1 MSNTMKPITVARQEF
16 IQEMQELIND
26 CPLPY
31 FVIESILKDL
41 FNFKRLMMPL
51 YVRQQLENLAAENT
65 ELRQQV
71 VEQAN
76 ALIELAEMCV
86 AEEEAVNNG

>member
-31 FVIESILKDL
+31 FVIESILKD
-41 FNFKRLMMPL
+41 FYADVK
-51 YVRQQLENLAAENT
+51 VLAQKQFESDI
-65 ELRQQV
+65 ERYK
-71 VEQAN
+71 N
-76 ALIELAEMCV
+76 AQKK
-86 AEEEAVNNG
+86 GDT

>member
-1 MSNTMKPITVARQEF
+1 M
-16 IQEMQELIND
+16 
-26 CPLPY
+26 
-31 FVIESILKDL
+31 

-71 VEQAN
+71 AEQAN
-76 ALIELAEMCV
+76 ALIELAEMCAV
-86 AEEEAVNNG
+86 EEEAVNNG

>member
-1 MSNTMKPITVARQEF
+1 M
-16 IQEMQELIND
+16 
-26 CPLPY
+26 
-31 FVIESILKDL
+31 

-71 VEQAN
+71 AGQAD
-76 ALIELAEMCV
+76 ALIELAEMCAV
-86 AEEEAVNNG
+86 EEEAVNNG

>member
-1 MSNTMKPITVARQEF
+1 M
-16 IQEMQELIND
+16 
-26 CPLPY
+26 
-31 FVIESILKDL
+31 

-51 YVRQQLENLAAENT
+51 YVRQQLENLAAENA

-71 VEQAN
+71 AEQAD

-86 AEEEAVNNG
+86 VEEEAVNNG